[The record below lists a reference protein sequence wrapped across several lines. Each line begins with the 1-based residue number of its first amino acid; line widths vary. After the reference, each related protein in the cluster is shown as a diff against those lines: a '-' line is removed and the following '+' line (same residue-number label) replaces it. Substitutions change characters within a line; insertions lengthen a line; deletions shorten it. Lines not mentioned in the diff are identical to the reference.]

1 MVSLSMP
8 FRAGASN
15 RVRELEQ
22 ELAHLS
28 AVNDAILCA
37 SGHSLL
43 VVDRSGGICSVGED
57 IPKMFGYDQADSLI
71 NQKMDIVI
79 QDLNSSLDL
88 SDHTR
93 REALGILKDGG
104 FVNLEVGFAP
114 IKSTS
119 RPGQTAILVKHVI
132 KLLKRRLSPALRD
145 ASSYILDA
153 AFDPMFCTDG
163 DGIIAMV
170 NQAAINEFGWSREE
184 FIGKNVKMIV
194 GAEHQ
199 AHHDKYMQHYIHTGE
214 KKMIGK
220 KREIYARR
228 KDGTEFVAE
237 LGLAEIPQ
245 KDIEEHIFCG
255 FIRNLTKEKAAQAEI
270 LAEQRLTS
278 KIIDASFDALF
289 VINEHGIIKMVNEQ
303 STKALGWSRDE
314 FIGKNI
320 SMIMPE
326 EHSAKHDGYLARY
339 LETGVKKM
347 MGTEREVEARC
358 KDGSSFPCV
367 LGLKEVE
374 TNSEGERMFC
384 GFIRSLAREKTL
396 EKRFSDEA
404 AANIRNA
411 KQILEQKSTI
421 LGILDASFH
430 ALFVIT
436 EERIIQMVNQKSCDV
451 FGWTKEEFI
460 GKNIR

>member
-1 MVSLSMP
+1 MIMT
-8 FRAGASN
+8 
-15 RVRELEQ
+15 
-22 ELAHLS
+22 
-28 AVNDAILCA
+28 D
-37 SGHSLL
+37 
-43 VVDRSGGICSVGED
+43 
-57 IPKMFGYDQADSLI
+57 
-71 NQKMDIVI
+71 
-79 QDLNSSLDL
+79 
-88 SDHTR
+88 
-93 REALGILKDGG
+93 
-104 FVNLEVGFAP
+104 EVA
-114 IKSTS
+114 
-119 RPGQTAILVKHVI
+119 
-132 KLLKRRLSPALRD
+132 
-145 ASSYILDA
+145 
-153 AFDPMFCTDG
+153 
-163 DGIIAMV
+163 
-170 NQAAINEFGWSREE
+170 
-184 FIGKNVKMIV
+184 
-194 GAEHQ
+194 
-199 AHHDKYMQHYIHTGE
+199 AHHDQYVENYLTTGV

-220 KREIYARR
+220 QREVIARR
-228 KDGTEFVAE
+228 KDGSTFPAA
-237 LGLAEIPQ
+237 LGLAEPQ
-245 KDIEEHIFCG
+245 AAGLICG
-255 FIRNLTKEKAAQAEI
+255 FIRDLTQEKAAQAEI
-270 LAEQRLTS
+270 IAKQNFTS